1 MEGCGSPAGLR
12 ILILNEFSS
21 WLGFLSSGAKCRIF
35 VVVKKEVNSKH
46 VSTSFADADEENMR
60 FRIGTILCQAFL
72 LTILCGYL
80 LAQGSQAGGY
90 HQIHEYKLGGDT
102 GWDYLTM
109 DAASRRLYV
118 SRGTHVQVVNIDSG
132 KLEGDITGLQG
143 VHGIALD
150 KDANK
155 GFISDGRGNAIVVFD
170 LKSLQQTGKVDA
182 GTNPDAIIFD
192 PATKRVFA
200 FNGRSSNA
208 TVVESKN
215 NSVAGTID
223 LGGKP
228 EFAAA
233 DGKGKVFV
241 NLEDKS
247 SLVEIDSNDLK
258 VLNTW
263 PLAPCES
270 PSGLA
275 IDADHEV
282 LFAGCDNQLM
292 AVVDGNTGKVIT
304 TVPIGKGVDATA
316 FDKGVK
322 QAYSSNGEGN
332 ITAVKEASP
341 TSFSAAAT
349 VPTKPRARTM
359 AVDEKTH
366 NLITVTADFEKAP
379 APTADQPRPRP
390 KMIPDTFVVLV
401 YGK

>member
-1 MEGCGSPAGLR
+1 MKGF
-12 ILILNEFSS
+12 FSCVRAFS
-21 WLGFLSSGAKCRIF
+21 FKLLGFGRHACLNNL
-35 VVVKKEVNSKH
+35 KEETMKMH
-46 VSTSFADADEENMR
+46 FRALCST
-60 FRIGTILCQAFL
+60 L
-72 LTILCGYL
+72 LL
-80 LAQGSQAGGY
+80 LAAGCRYGMAQAADAGGY
-90 HQIHEYKLGGDT
+90 HQVHEYKVGGDT

-109 DAASRRLYV
+109 DASSRRLYI
-118 SRGTHVQVVNIDSG
+118 SRGTHVQVLNIDSG
-132 KLEGDITGLQG
+132 KVEGDITDLKG

-150 KDANK
+150 KANNK
-155 GFISDGRGNAIVVFD
+155 GFISDGRDNSVVVFD
-170 LKSLQQTGKVDA
+170 LKSLKQTGKAQA

-192 PATKRVFA
+192 PASKRVFA
-200 FNGRSSNA
+200 FNGRSGNA
-208 TVVESKN
+208 TAVNAKD

-247 SLVEIDSNDLK
+247 QLVQIDSNDMK

-282 LFAGCDNQLM
+282 LFAGCENQMM
-292 AVVDGNTGKVIT
+292 AIVDGNTGKVIT

-332 ITAVKEASP
+332 ITVVKEDSP

-349 VPTKPRARTM
+349 VPTKRGARTM
-359 AVDEKTH
+359 TVDEKTH
-366 NLITVTADFEKAP
+366 NLITVTADFEPAP
-379 APTADQPRPRP
+379 APTPGQPRQRP
-390 KMIPDTFVVLV
+390 KMIPDSFVVLV

>member
-1 MEGCGSPAGLR
+1 MRLRIQAVLCLTFLMAIGCG
-12 ILILNEFSS
+12 
-21 WLGFLSSGAKCRIF
+21 C
-35 VVVKKEVNSKH
+35 
-46 VSTSFADADEENMR
+46 
-60 FRIGTILCQAFL
+60 
-72 LTILCGYL
+72 L
-80 LAQGSQAGGY
+80 LAQDAGGY
-90 HQIHEYKLGGDT
+90 HQKGEYKLAGDT

-132 KLEGDITGLQG
+132 KLEGDITDLKG

-150 KDANK
+150 KANNK
-155 GFISDGRGNAIVVFD
+155 GYISDGRDNSVVVFD
-170 LKSLQQTGKVDA
+170 LKSLKQTGKVQA

-192 PATKRVFA
+192 PSSKQVFA
-200 FNGRSSNA
+200 FNGRSNNA
-208 TVVESKN
+208 TVVNTSN
-215 NSVAGTID
+215 DSVAGTID
-223 LGGKP
+223 LGGRP

-247 SLVEIDSNDLK
+247 SLVEIDASGLK

-263 PLAPCES
+263 SLAPCDS

-282 LFAGCDNQLM
+282 LFAGCDNQMM
-292 AVVDGNTGKVIT
+292 AIVDGNTGKVT
-304 TVPIGKGVDATA
+304 KTLPIGKGVDATA
-316 FDKGVK
+316 FDKGAK

-332 ITAVKEASP
+332 VTVVKADSP
-341 TSFSAAAT
+341 ANFSVAAT
-349 VPTKPRARTM
+349 VPTKRSARTM

-366 NLITVTADFEKAP
+366 NLITVAADFEPAP
-379 APTADQPRPRP
+379 APAPGQPRQRP
-390 KMIPDTFVVLV
+390 KMVPDSFVVLV

>member
-1 MEGCGSPAGLR
+1 M
-12 ILILNEFSS
+12 
-21 WLGFLSSGAKCRIF
+21 K
-35 VVVKKEVNSKH
+35 VH
-46 VSTSFADADEENMR
+46 
-60 FRIGTILCQAFL
+60 FRA
-72 LTILCGYL
+72 LCGALLL
-80 LAQGSQAGGY
+80 LAAGCRYALAQAPDAGGY
-90 HQIHEYKLGGDT
+90 HQVHEYKLGGDT

-109 DAASRRLYV
+109 DAASRRLYI

-132 KLEGDITGLQG
+132 KVDGDIADLKG

-150 KDANK
+150 KANNK
-155 GFISDGRGNAIVVFD
+155 GFISDGRDNSVVVFD
-170 LKSLQQTGKVDA
+170 LKSLKQTGKAQA

-192 PATKRVFA
+192 PASKRVFA

-208 TVVESKN
+208 TAINAKD

-223 LGGKP
+223 LGGRP

-247 SLVEIDSNDLK
+247 SLVEIDSNDMK

-282 LFAGCDNQLM
+282 LFAGCENQMM
-292 AVVDGNTGKVIT
+292 AIVDGNTGKVIT
-304 TVPIGKGVDATA
+304 TVPIGKGVDATG
-316 FDKGVK
+316 FDKGAK

-332 ITAVKEASP
+332 ITVIKADSP
-341 TSFSAAAT
+341 TSFSVAAT
-349 VPTKPRARTM
+349 VPTKRGARTM
-359 AVDEKTH
+359 TVDEKSH
-366 NLITVTADFEKAP
+366 NLITVTADFEPAP
-379 APTADQPRPRP
+379 AATPGQPRQRP
-390 KMIPDTFVVLV
+390 KMIPDSFVVLV